1 MKKFLILPFVLVAGN
16 WCRRCGVLK
25 IRHRMSDFEL
35 GKALIILL
43 VLLVGA
49 AAAPTSALAST
60 RSPQVAAERY
70 WVGGTGP
77 VKYLQEQIGQSPF
90 HRAGNW
96 SDDPSTT
103 NSLRSFG
110 YPSTTQAATGHSGAG
125 NAHFNANSDIA
136 VCVVKISV

>member
-49 AAAPTSALAST
+49 WLSLALV
-60 RSPQVAAERY
+60 PLLG
-70 WVGGTGP
+70 VG
-77 VKYLQEQIGQSPF
+77 
-90 HRAGNW
+90 
-96 SDDPSTT
+96 
-103 NSLRSFG
+103 
-110 YPSTTQAATGHSGAG
+110 
-125 NAHFNANSDIA
+125 
-136 VCVVKISV
+136 